1 MPYSKKTYENQSRI
15 RGKKSKRDKIIDA
28 QLDSLAESSVIADG
42 YGDIKNLK
50 VDDEPLNIQI
60 NNGKVLY
67 SPSNNTDGIPQEDN
81 ELVNK
86 LYVDDAVASAGGGAS
101 ALNDLSDVTYSS
113 GDLTISSLDKIV
125 TSGSLEIDSGSN
137 IELNADGGNITF
149 KDNTTELLKVQ
160 AEGIRFPD
168 QHGILF
174 NEDDVD
180 KIYGDGDDIVISKDD
195 TDLIYIKDDQIESAL
210 PLKVKE
216 SASAVADT
224 AAFGQIWVKNDTP
237 NNLYFTNDAGN
248 DVQITNGSSLASGGG
263 GSTTL
268 KAYMDWYYISANLAS
283 TNSFYAATHHDEF
296 GVSNAIN
303 TGISSYTDTEH
314 SDIWRVARYAKRIP
328 YNATITK
335 VMTHVE
341 STGASA
347 DSDIEVGV
355 WIASFSSL
363 SLNQQFPSTENIAI
377 DNLAKIDF
385 DFDTATRLMF
395 SETTSFNATSLTQGD
410 WMFITLRRTTGT
422 DGSSFNCHTTV
433 TMDIS

>member
-86 LYVDDAVASAGGGAS
+86 LYVDDAVASAGGAS
-101 ALNDLSDVTYSS
+101 SLNDLSDVTYSS

-149 KDNTTELLKVQ
+149 KDNTTELCKVQ
-160 AEGIRFPD
+160 SEGIRFPD

-174 NEDDVD
+174 NVDDLD

-195 TDLIYIKDDQIESAL
+195 TDLIYIKDNEVQTAL

-224 AAFGQIWVKNDTP
+224 AAYGQIWVKNDTP

-263 GSTTL
+263 GGGAKTF
-268 KAYMDWYYISANLAS
+268 MDWYYYSANLAS
-283 TNSFYAATHHDEF
+283 LNNFYVATHHDEF
-296 GVSNAIN
+296 GVTNIINSNISDYN
-303 TGISSYTDTEH
+303 DTTGEDM
-314 SDIWRVARYAKRIP
+314 WRTIRYGGRRIP
-328 YNATITK
+328 YSGTITK
-335 VMTHVE
+335 FMAHVD
-341 STGASA
+341 SSGASA
-347 DSDIEVGV
+347 DSVVEVGV
-355 WIASFSSL
+355 WKIDKPTL
-363 SLNQQFPSTENIAI
+363 DTVLTSTTNVTM
-377 DNLAKIDF
+377 DNLALMTFTF
-385 DFDTATRLMF
+385 DSASAFLHK
-395 SETTSFNATSLTQGD
+395 ETTSFNATSVTQGD
-410 WMFITLRRTTGT
+410 FMFVTVRRTNGS
-422 DGSSFNCHTTV
+422 DGSSFYIHSTI